1 MLPAEQEAV
10 TVLDNTDNTDKDGE
24 RGESVLATDEDD
36 KIVTSGDTMMN
47 TQPLLS
53 SSYSSS
59 LPNHDNLHSSGYQ
72 L

>member
-1 MLPAEQEAV
+1 M
-10 TVLDNTDNTDKDGE
+10 LDNTDNADNGDRDG
-24 RGESVLATDEDD
+24 GESVLATDEDD
-36 KIVTSGDTMMN
+36 KIVTTGDTIMN

-59 LPNHDNLHSSGYQ
+59 SPNHDNLHSSGYT

>member
-1 MLPAEQEAV
+1 MLPDEKEAV
-10 TVLDNTDNTDKDGE
+10 TVLDNTDKDGK

-36 KIVTSGDTMMN
+36 KIVTSGVTMMN

-59 LPNHDNLHSSGYQ
+59 SPNHDNLHTSGYR